1 MVLKNLG
8 FGRPDIPKRHGTAI
22 SMAQLEHLLDLEP
35 RRHRLKDPSWHNLSW
50 SALREPYDQSTDW
63 SVNFPFFE
71 TYGPAFDEYCRSVAD
86 SAPIDRTPFERN
98 DGSCVKYTFLK
109 NTSQEQLDDIGA
121 WIDLV
126 GQYVGIRDFLR
137 VSFALDYTCEAGN
150 PDNSLTKIARLR
162 QEAKLYGAKDS
173 PSTETL
179 AAASR
184 LAVACVKIIDQSKS
198 YLRANA
204 VIAVPRSDPSKKYSL
219 PAFIAERIAQDLSLA
234 DLSECVKTT
243 TARQEMKDTP
253 AAKRLS
259 ALEGTIEVLDAEAVK
274 GKGILIVDDLYQS
287 GITMNYVGMLLLEAG
302 ASCVYGLACEKTCS
316 NQD

>member
-1 MVLKNLG
+1 MVRKILG
-8 FGRPDIPKRHGTAI
+8 FGSLGTPKRHGSVI
-22 SMAQLEHLLDLEP
+22 SKEQLDQLLELEP

-50 SALREPYDQSTDW
+50 SALREPYDESTDW

-71 TYGPAFDEYCRSVAD
+71 TYGPAFDEYCRALAD
-86 SAPIDRTPFERN
+86 SPPIDRTPFERN
-98 DGSCVKYTFLK
+98 DGTRVKYTFLK
-109 NTSQEQLDDIGA
+109 DTTQEQLDDIGA
-121 WIDLV
+121 WIDLI

-150 PDNSLTKIARLR
+150 PDNSRTKIARLR

-184 LAVACVKIIDQSKS
+184 LAVACVKFIEQSKS
-198 YLRANA
+198 YFSANA

-219 PAFIAERIAQDLSLA
+219 PAFIAERIAQDLPFA
-234 DLSECVKTT
+234 DLSESVKTT

-253 AAKRLS
+253 ADKRLS
-259 ALEGTIEVLDAEAVK
+259 ALEGTIGVLDTEAVK
-274 GKGILIVDDLYQS
+274 GKRILIVDDLYQS
-287 GITMNYVGMLLLEAG
+287 GTTMNYVGMLLLEAG